1 VSGPTGLDQREGSA
15 AAIRRCGGTLSA
27 TTGAEAVEACR
38 TRAACRKKSRTD
50 NRYRYEWLRPMK
62 FIAATTGLAIAAAV
76 AASQGAARAA
86 EPDAPAGAIVI
97 AVRATSACFSD
108 QVRVTGYLV
117 PRRVAVVIPEGDG
130 YKITDVLASEGDQV
144 ISGQDLVR
152 LNRPE
157 SKDPR
162 GNTVPARSMTLHAP
176 VAGLIMAS
184 SAMVGAVASPQAGPL
199 FRIIADN
206 EVELQA
212 EVPSL
217 QLPKLKPGATARIAV
232 DEGSERNGRV
242 RLVEAEIDPKNQ
254 LGHARISIDKDPSL
268 RVGMFVRATIDASR
282 SCGISVPRAAV
293 IYQTAGTSVQVVK
306 NNKIQTRQVQLGL
319 VSDNDVEIT
328 EGISDGDTVVANAG
342 TSLHDGDL
350 VKTNIAEDTDQTQVQ

>member
-1 VSGPTGLDQREGSA
+1 MKLVF
-15 AAIRRCGGTLSA
+15 AAIGL
-27 TTGAEAVEACR
+27 V
-38 TRAACRKKSRTD
+38 
-50 NRYRYEWLRPMK
+50 
-62 FIAATTGLAIAAAV
+62 IAAVL
-76 AASQGAARAA
+76 GAPQDSVHAA
-86 EPDAPAGAIVI
+86 EPAAPVGALVI

-117 PRRVAVVIPEGDG
+117 PRKVAVVIPEGDG

-144 ISGQDLVR
+144 ISGQDLAR
-152 LNRPE
+152 LYRPE

-162 GNTVPARSMTLHAP
+162 GGTVPARSMTLHAP

-184 SAMVGAVASPQAGPL
+184 SAMVGSVASPQAGPL

-206 EVELQA
+206 EIELQA

-217 QLPKLKPGATARIAV
+217 QVPKLKPGATARIAV
-232 DEGSERNGRV
+232 NEEPERNGRV
-242 RLVEAEIDPKNQ
+242 RLVETEIDATNQ
-254 LGHARISIDKDPSL
+254 LGHARISVDKDPSL

-293 IYQTAGTSVQVVK
+293 IYQTAGTSVQIVR
-306 NNKIQTRQVQLGL
+306 NNKIQTRRVQLGL

-328 EGISDGDTVVANAG
+328 DGISDGDTVVANAG

-350 VKTNIAEDTDQTQVQ
+350 VKTNLAEDADQTQVQ